1 MSQADGMVDHEFV
14 ARCEHCALQIGV
26 DNQAA
31 LEEVVRQLLTADE
44 SCTDHQTHEFQQVRP

>member
-1 MSQADGMVDHEFV
+1 MVDHEFV